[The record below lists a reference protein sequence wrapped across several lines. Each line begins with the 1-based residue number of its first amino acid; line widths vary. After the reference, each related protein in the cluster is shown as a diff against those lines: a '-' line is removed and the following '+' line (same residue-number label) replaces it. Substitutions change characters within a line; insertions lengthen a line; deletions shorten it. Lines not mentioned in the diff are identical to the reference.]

1 MNTYY
6 YNIGKDRAEARVRLL
21 VAGWEELDGIDERFH
36 QHHITIGSETERIAT
51 LGDDGLV
58 ELEVIEQ

>member
-21 VAGWEELDGIDERFH
+21 IAGWEEVDTVDDRYH
-36 QHHITIGSETERIAT
+36 KHSIGLGMETERVAT
-51 LGDDGLV
+51 LGDGGIV
-58 ELEVIEQ
+58 EVEVIEQ